1 MMTTQKIKRLTMQN
15 NSKDYKLKQ
24 SVNVNKT
31 YNSNN
36 KKHT

>member
-1 MMTTQKIKRLTMQN
+1 MMTTQKIKRLTMRN
-15 NSKDYKLKQ
+15 NSKDYKHKQ

>member
-15 NSKDYKLKQ
+15 NFKDYKHKQ
-24 SVNVNKT
+24 SVNANKP